1 MPGPIDQGA
10 GPVAT
15 IECGAAAFSPA
26 LLLGFALRP
35 LPMAPL
41 QRLLSLAARTMA
53 RRHPEV
59 FARLRPLGGVA
70 IAIDATDLPFLFE
83 FRPNAAEEQ
92 LRMVRRGARLGADA
106 TIRGPL
112 SALLALLQGQCDG
125 DALFF
130 SRTLTIEGDMASVL
144 ALRNAIDGAA
154 IDLVADLADAFGR
167 GGPLV
172 ERLLRI
178 PLGLAAAAMR
188 DAATFQAAI
197 NAPVAT
203 EQRLQAA
210 ALRQVQNRLEA
221 IDGSLRRL
229 KRHA

>member
-1 MPGPIDQGA
+1 MPGPIDQDA

-154 IDLVADLADAFGR
+154 IDLVADLPAAFGR

>member
-1 MPGPIDQGA
+1 
-10 GPVAT
+10 
-15 IECGAAAFSPA
+15 
-26 LLLGFALRP
+26 
-35 LPMAPL
+35 
-41 QRLLSLAARTMA
+41 
-53 RRHPEV
+53 
-59 FARLRPLGGVA
+59 
-70 IAIDATDLPFLFE
+70 
-83 FRPNAAEEQ
+83 
-92 LRMVRRGARLGADA
+92 
-106 TIRGPL
+106 
-112 SALLALLQGQCDG
+112 
-125 DALFF
+125 
-130 SRTLTIEGDMASVL
+130 TLTIEGDMASVL

-154 IDLVADLADAFGR
+154 IDLVADLAAAFGR

-197 NAPVAT
+197 TAPVAT